1 MNEEDRSIDAEIL
14 EDDLDATATQP
25 EPEPEPGSLPARFGA
40 LCLDLIL
47 VTAIFALFLTQ
58 FVFPTYY
65 PGAMDELMEQFDR
78 SGEET
83 EPVEPSENVLEAIRT
98 SNMISIV
105 FVFAYF
111 SFLPALA
118 GGGTLGM
125 RIFNL
130 RIQDQNESVPA
141 PLRSHLIRG
150 SIKTICLQVLFPF
163 LTLLFLYALRT
174 RNRIALHDLLAKTRV
189 VRGASFKRP

>member
-1 MNEEDRSIDAEIL
+1 MNKQETSIDAEIL
-14 EDDLDATATQP
+14 EDDLKGTDS
-25 EPEPEPGSLPARFGA
+25 EPEPGTLPARFGA

-47 VTAIFALFLTQ
+47 VTAVFALFLTQ

-65 PGAMDELMEQFDR
+65 PGAMEELIEQFEQAG
-78 SGEET
+78 GESET
-83 EPVEPSENVLEAIRT
+83 GQPDENVLEAIRT
-98 SNMISIV
+98 SNIISIV

-111 SFLPALA
+111 SFFPALA

-130 RIQDQNESVPA
+130 RIQDQDASVPA
-141 PLRSHLIRG
+141 SLRSHLIRG
-150 SIKTICLQVLFPF
+150 SIKTVCLQVLFPF

-174 RNRIALHDLLAKTRV
+174 PERIALHDLLARTRV